1 MVDNIRDLVDL
12 WLIVGGMGV
21 AIFTYG
27 LGGIYLLRAAPL
39 NHTPG
44 A

>member
-27 LGGIYLLRAAPL
+27 LGGFTFYEPP
-39 NHTPG
+39 H
-44 A
+44 